1 MWSTRRVC
9 DVNDCAPPTF
19 APGMV
24 TAEERGLVR
33 KLGENGL
40 HGHERHLL
48 EYVVEHAE
56 RGNPA

>member
-1 MWSTRRVC
+1 M
-9 DVNDCAPPTF
+9 A
-19 APGMV
+19 

-33 KLGENGL
+33 KLGEDGL

-56 RGNPA
+56 PGNPE